1 MFKKCICVLMLAVLL
16 FCVQLPV
23 IAKQEPVITRQLQ
36 NFTYPDCAYAEYSV
50 TVNGSNLRCFWYLK
64 YEGKTYNI
72 SDMTNGNEPWE
83 YYAGETY
90 GPTESKNGSFVTFT
104 YFFGGI
110 ESPLDGAEI
119 YPVIEDGHFEVIGD
133 SAIISINE
141 NAAMPPK
148 LAVPAGMEVF
158 KGDNLD
164 LYCDASSNTGSQLS
178 YLWYETK
185 TGKLQDI
192 TAINK
197 GAEVS
202 DTLRCDTSSV
212 GTRYYVCMVTT
223 EEGGSAYSSVI
234 PVKVIE
240 QAAIDPPTIKSTS
253 VPDAKVGQD
262 YYFKLD
268 CSDPDAVFSIWYDP
282 GKANDF
288 DSTGL
293 NLTQHGE
300 LEGTPRTAGVFY
312 FTVMASNDGGEG
324 YQRLK
329 LTVAEGTTI
338 ELVNA
343 PDKVE
348 YFSGEKLD
356 MTGLKVLIHENGK
369 TVESLNGDKLTYSDK
384 ALVTLGE
391 QKIKLTYKDALEF
404 FIVTVKEAPTEP
416 TTEPVHVTE
425 PTGETEPAQT
435 ESTNQTTEEPTQAPT
450 EPAQATP
457 DEPKAQAQ
465 SKAMPWWGILLI
477 SISAAGVGCVATF
490 LILKKRV

>member
-1 MFKKCICVLMLAVLL
+1 MLAVLL

-23 IAKQEPVITRQLQ
+23 AAKQEPVITRQLQ

-133 SAIISINE
+133 SAIISIKE

-158 KGDNLD
+158 KGANLD
-164 LYCDASSNTGSQLS
+164 LYCDASPNTGSPLS

-185 TGKLQDI
+185 TGKLRDI
-192 TAINK
+192 IAINK

-202 DTLRCDTSSV
+202 DTLHCDTSSV

-240 QAAIDPPTIKSTS
+240 QPAIDPPTIKSAS
-253 VPDAKVGQD
+253 VPDAKAGQD

-293 NLTQHGE
+293 SLTQHGE

-348 YFSGEKLD
+348 YFAGEKLD

-435 ESTNQTTEEPTQAPT
+435 ESTDQTTEEPTQAPT

-477 SISAAGVGCVATF
+477 SIGAAGVGCVATF

>member
-1 MFKKCICVLMLAVLL
+1 MLKKHICLWMLAALL
-16 FCVQLPV
+16 LCLFLPV
-23 IAKQEPVITRQLQ
+23 SAAQEPVITRQLQ
-36 NFTYPDCAYAEYSV
+36 NPTYPEYAVAEYSV

-90 GPTESKNGSFVTFT
+90 GPTESKNGNFVTFT

-110 ESPLDGAEI
+110 ESPLDGAQI

-133 SAIISINE
+133 SAIISVNE
-141 NAAMPPK
+141 NAAMPPQI
-148 LAVPAGMEVF
+148 AVPAGMEVL
-158 KGDNLD
+158 KGTNLD
-164 LYCDASSNTGSQLS
+164 LYCDASSDTGSPLS

-192 TAINK
+192 IAINK

-202 DTLRCDTSSV
+202 DTLHCDTSSA
-212 GTRYYVCMVTT
+212 GTCYYVCMVTT
-223 EEGGSAYSSVI
+223 KEGGSAYSSVI
-234 PVKVIE
+234 PVKVSE

-253 VPDAKVGQD
+253 IPEAEAGQD
-262 YYFKLD
+262 YYFKLA
-268 CSDPDAVFSIWYDP
+268 CSDPDAVFSIWEDP

-288 DSTGL
+288 ASTGL
-293 NLTQHGE
+293 TLTKQGE
-300 LEGTPRTAGVFY
+300 LEGTPWTAGVFY

-348 YFSGEKLD
+348 YFAGEKLD

-369 TVESLNGDKLTYSDK
+369 TTESMNGDKLVYSDK

-391 QKIKLTYKDALEF
+391 QKIKITYKDAVEF

-416 TTEPVHVTE
+416 TTESVDATE
-425 PTGETEPAQT
+425 PTGETEPTQT
-435 ESTNQTTEEPTQAPT
+435 EPTAQTTEQPTDAPT
-450 EPAQATP
+450 EPVQATP
-457 DEPKAQAQ
+457 DAPKPQAE
-465 SKAMPWWGILLI
+465 SKGMPWWGILLI
-477 SISAAGVGCVATF
+477 GIGAAGVGGGATF

>member
-23 IAKQEPVITRQLQ
+23 SAKQEPVITRQLQ

-141 NAAMPPK
+141 NAAMPPQI
-148 LAVPAGMEVF
+148 AVPAGMEVF
-158 KGDNLD
+158 KGANLD

-253 VPDAKVGQD
+253 VPDAKAGQD

-300 LEGTPRTAGVFY
+300 LEGTPWTAGVFY

-348 YFSGEKLD
+348 YFAGEKLD

-369 TVESLNGDKLTYSDK
+369 TVESLNGDKLTYSNK

-404 FIVTVKEAPTEP
+404 FIVTVKEAPTEL

-477 SISAAGVGCVATF
+477 SIGAAGVGCVATF